1 MRSAFAPCGTRLAR
15 VPLNNRRFRPKG
27 APGAYIMSELG
38 KFLVVLGT
46 VIAVAGL
53 LLWSR
58 LGRSWIGRLRGDI
71 HFRRGNLLISFPL
84 VTCLLISIVLSLL
97 AWLFGGRR

>member
-1 MRSAFAPCGTRLAR
+1 
-15 VPLNNRRFRPKG
+15 
-27 APGAYIMSELG
+27 MSELG
-38 KFLVVLGT
+38 KFLVVLGA
-46 VIAVAGL
+46 VIAAIGL
-53 LLWSR
+53 LLWSG
-58 LGRSWIGRLRGDI
+58 LGRSWIGRLPGDI